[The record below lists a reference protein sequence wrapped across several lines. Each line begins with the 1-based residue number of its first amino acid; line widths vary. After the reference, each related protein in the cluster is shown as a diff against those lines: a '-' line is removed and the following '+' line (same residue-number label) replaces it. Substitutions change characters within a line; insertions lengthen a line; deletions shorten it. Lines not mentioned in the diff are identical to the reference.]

1 MALLGCGLLG
11 TAAAGA
17 AAFLMLVMVTTAA
30 AFTLFML
37 VVMAA
42 AAALAFFMIVVMT
55 AAAAFALF
63 MLMVMAAAAAPALFL
78 FVIVVVTAAAAAT
91 LFLFVLMVVTAA
103 AASTLLVMVI
113 MVMTAAIAVIIVIV
127 TAVTV
132 TMIVIVMVVM
142 AAAATPAAAGIHNDR
157 GEGFSDF
164 GIGEADLLQRK
175 PQVFV
180 RRDTETILSLRHAVA
195 AHQKSG
201 TRLLHQI
208 HIARDM
214 EHDFRRRAH
223 RVELPMIIH
232 QDVID
237 LKRTQFINRNRHFVR
252 FAARLKGGGKLSA
265 EGANQ
270 GDLLHSREENRSG
283 LRSRRKDFGERG
295 HCVISRQYGLFDAG
309 KYTDSVRGR

>member
-78 FVIVVVTAAAAAT
+78 F
-91 LFLFVLMVVTAA
+91 
-103 AASTLLVMVI
+103 
-113 MVMTAAIAVIIVIV
+113 
-127 TAVTV
+127 
-132 TMIVIVMVVM
+132 VIVMVVM

-295 HCVISRQYGLFDAG
+295 HCVISKQYGLFDAG

>member
-78 FVIVVVTAAAAAT
+78 FV
-91 LFLFVLMVVTAA
+91 LMVVTAA
-103 AASTLLVMVI
+103 AASTLLFLVV
-113 MVMTAAIAVIIVIV
+113 MVMTATAAAAFIV
-127 TAVTV
+127 
-132 TMIVIVMVVM
+132 VIVMVVM

>member
-63 MLMVMAAAAAPALFL
+63 MLMVMAD
-78 FVIVVVTAAAAAT
+78 AAAAT

-103 AASTLLVMVI
+103 AASTLLFLVV
-113 MVMTAAIAVIIVIV
+113 MVMTATAAAAFIV
-127 TAVTV
+127 
-132 TMIVIVMVVM
+132 VIVMVVM

>member
-91 LFLFVLMVVTAA
+91 LFLFVLMVMTATAA
-103 AASTLLVMVI
+103 AAF
-113 MVMTAAIAVIIVIV
+113 IV
-127 TAVTV
+127 
-132 TMIVIVMVVM
+132 VIVMVVM

>member
-103 AASTLLVMVI
+103 AASTLLFLVVM
-113 MVMTAAIAVIIVIV
+113 
-127 TAVTV
+127 
-132 TMIVIVMVVM
+132 VM

-295 HCVISRQYGLFDAG
+295 HCVIFRQYGLFDAG

>member
-78 FVIVVVTAAAAAT
+78 FV
-91 LFLFVLMVVTAA
+91 LMVVTAA
-103 AASTLLVMVI
+103 AASTLLFLVV
-113 MVMTAAIAVIIVIV
+113 MVMTATAAAAFIV
-127 TAVTV
+127 
-132 TMIVIVMVVM
+132 VIVMVVM
-142 AAAATPAAAGIHNDR
+142 AAAATPATAGIHNDR

-180 RRDTETILSLRHAVA
+180 RRNTETILSLRHAVA

>member
-78 FVIVVVTAAAAAT
+78 FVIVVVTAAAAAA
-91 LFLFVLMVVTAA
+91 F
-103 AASTLLVMVI
+103 
-113 MVMTAAIAVIIVIV
+113 IV
-127 TAVTV
+127 
-132 TMIVIVMVVM
+132 VIVMVVM

-295 HCVISRQYGLFDAG
+295 HCVISKQYGLFDAG

>member
-78 FVIVVVTAAAAAT
+78 FVIVVVTVAAAAT

-103 AASTLLVMVI
+103 AASTLLFLVVM
-113 MVMTAAIAVIIVIV
+113 
-127 TAVTV
+127 
-132 TMIVIVMVVM
+132 VM

>member
-1 MALLGCGLLG
+1 VALLGCGLLG

-78 FVIVVVTAAAAAT
+78 FVIVVVTAAAAAA
-91 LFLFVLMVVTAA
+91 F
-103 AASTLLVMVI
+103 
-113 MVMTAAIAVIIVIV
+113 IV
-127 TAVTV
+127 
-132 TMIVIVMVVM
+132 VIVMVVM

>member
-103 AASTLLVMVI
+103 AASTLLFLVVMV
-113 MVMTAAIAVIIVIV
+113 MVMTATAAAAFIV
-127 TAVTV
+127 
-132 TMIVIVMVVM
+132 VIVMVVM

-180 RRDTETILSLRHAVA
+180 RRNTETILSLRHAVA

-295 HCVISRQYGLFDAG
+295 HCVISRQYELFDAG

>member
-42 AAALAFFMIVVMT
+42 VAALAFFMIVVMT

-63 MLMVMAAAAAPALFL
+63 
-78 FVIVVVTAAAAAT
+78 
-91 LFLFVLMVVTAA
+91 VLMVVTAA
-103 AASTLLVMVI
+103 AASTLLFLVV
-113 MVMTAAIAVIIVIV
+113 MVMTATAAAAFIV
-127 TAVTV
+127 
-132 TMIVIVMVVM
+132 VIVMVVM

-180 RRDTETILSLRHAVA
+180 RRNTETILSLRHAVA